1 MEKFSLI
8 NVAKD
13 FEINF
18 QEGDEIIFEMPPF
31 CSGDY
36 KAKVMLDPSFGPY
49 IDKENN
55 YFEGCRDFEILR
67 NGEVI

>member
-13 FEINF
+13 FDFTF
-18 QEGDEIIFEMPPF
+18 QEGDQIVFEMPSF

-36 KAKVMLDPSFGPY
+36 TATVMIDPDFGPY

-55 YFEGCRDFEILR
+55 YFEGCRDFEVIR